1 MIDFNHNGNNGLFV
15 RTSTNTFRTLI
26 NSNGVFTP
34 FGMEFQAL
42 TNANYSRCLVG
53 DLNNDRFDDV
63 LMISDKGS
71 HAYRF
76 ATNGLARD
84 MSRFS
89 RLSSLKAVDAVI
101 ADIDFT
107 GKLDLLAIQ
116 PENKGLKVFRNLGS
130 LYFKD
135 VSKTSGIPTQ
145 ITGALKL
152 VMDDWNN
159 DDMLDIIIPP

>member
-1 MIDFNHNGNNGLFV
+1 MI
-15 RTSTNTFRTLI
+15 
-26 NSNGVFTP
+26 
-34 FGMEFQAL
+34 
-42 TNANYSRCLVG
+42 G
-53 DLNNDRFDDV
+53 DQ
-63 LMISDKGS
+63 GS
-71 HAYRF
+71 HAFRF

-89 RLSSLKAVDAVI
+89 RLSTLKAIDAVI

-116 PENKGLKVFRNLGS
+116 PDNAGLKVFRNLGS

-135 VSKTSGIPTQ
+135 ISKTSGIPTQ

-159 DDMLDIIIPP
+159 DDMLDIIIPRKDRAPVYLQKIRGAKHSQTNSLPTDNSVTAIATGDLNNDLRVDLVSPVSYTHLTLPTICSV